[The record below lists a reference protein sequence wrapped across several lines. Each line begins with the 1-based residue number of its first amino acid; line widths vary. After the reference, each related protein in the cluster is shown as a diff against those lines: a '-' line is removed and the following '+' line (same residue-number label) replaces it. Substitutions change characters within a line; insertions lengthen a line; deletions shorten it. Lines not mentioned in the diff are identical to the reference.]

1 MHTRIPN
8 ILTVVRLI
16 AAPMVGLV
24 YVIMASPYADWI
36 ALFLFMGAAATD
48 YLDGVLARRWNVVTA
63 FGRMLDPIADK
74 AMVVIALA
82 VVGVLWN
89 GYIWVM
95 VPIILILFREVFV
108 SGLREF
114 LGADASRLQ
123 VTRLAK
129 FKTAVQMVAITL
141 LLATKL
147 VEHYFI
153 AAVYGMDSAVYEQI
167 KSGQVEDVA
176 GLRWLEPM
184 WIYGAWGAQITL
196 WIAAVLTVLSGLDYF
211 MKSLPYLNE
220 RDK

>member
-1 MHTRIPN
+1 MYTRIPN
-8 ILTVVRLI
+8 VLTVIRLL
-16 AAPMVGLV
+16 AAPMVGLI
-24 YVIMASPYADWI
+24 YVVMASPYADWI
-36 ALFLFMGAAATD
+36 ALCLFVGAALTD

-89 GYIWVM
+89 GFIWIM

-108 SGLREF
+108 AGLREF
-114 LGADASRLQ
+114 LGADAGRLQ

-129 FKTAVQMVAITL
+129 FKTAVQMIAITL

-153 AAVYGMDSAVYEQI
+153 AALYGMDSAVYEQI
-167 KSGQVEDVA
+167 KAGEVADSA
-176 GLRWLEPM
+176 GLLWLEPL
-184 WIYGAWGAQITL
+184 WVYGAWGAQITL
-196 WIAAVLTVLSGLDYF
+196 WLAAVLTVLSGLDYF
-211 MKSLPYLNE
+211 VKALPYLKDRE
-220 RDK
+220 P